1 MQKTA
6 VLRAAVFFFAI
17 RENLGEASKRPPPP
31 ARRGYFRHSW
41 TAFETLDPN
50 GSNES
55 FICIDDDAGFCSY
68 LIKRNGS
75 SFRNRL
81 PNFRQP

>member
-6 VLRAAVFFFAI
+6 VLRAAVFSLFVKKP
-17 RENLGEASKRPPPP
+17 EWGASKRPPPP

-41 TAFETLDPN
+41 TAFETLDPD

-55 FICIDDDAGFCSY
+55 LICVDDDAVFCSY

>member
-1 MQKTA
+1 MQPTA
-6 VLRAAVFFFAI
+6 VLRAAVFFAI
-17 RENLGEASKRPPPP
+17 REKPGGGASKRPPPP

-55 FICIDDDAGFCSY
+55 FICIDDDAVFCSY